1 MRANLQTRPYG
12 DLLLT
17 TRFERGDQIDFVHA
31 RAGTEVRFQPGVTI
45 NLGRHWLLQY
55 THTFNAFDLPQGR
68 LFTANVAEPRLV
80 YQINTRTFVRA
91 ILQFTD
97 IRRDASL
104 YRNPVEAE
112 DRRLFTQFLFSY
124 KVNPQTVLYLGYSDN
139 SVGTDRFGL
148 LRADRTFFVK
158 AGYAWLL

>member
-1 MRANLQTRPYG
+1 M
-12 DLLLT
+12 
-17 TRFERGDQIDFVHA
+17 
-31 RAGTEVRFQPGVTI
+31 
-45 NLGRHWLLQY
+45 
-55 THTFNAFDLPQGR
+55 
-68 LFTANVAEPRLV
+68 AEPRLV

-97 IRRDASL
+97 IRRDPSIH
-104 YRNPVEAE
+104 RDPVEAE